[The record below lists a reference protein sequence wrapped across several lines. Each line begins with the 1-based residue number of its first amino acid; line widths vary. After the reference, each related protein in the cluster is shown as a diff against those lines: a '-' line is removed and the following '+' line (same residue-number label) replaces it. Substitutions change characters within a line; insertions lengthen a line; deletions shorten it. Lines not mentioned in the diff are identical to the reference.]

1 MALSNDSGG
10 RAGPVVPAVRVART
24 PVAPAGPAADV
35 AGPETTLLAVDL
47 HALLGVFRRHAY
59 LIAAVALA
67 CTGLAFWYAR
77 SRPPQY
83 ESDARIRVADLR
95 RSLTGGI
102 EEQAM
107 ERLAGGTPVDPVLS
121 QIEVLRSRTV
131 IGRVVDSGS
140 LRLRTGTVPSSLVAD
155 PLVPPSAPTD
165 TLALEFRDDGYTA
178 VGRAGTARAAYGQPV
193 NVGGVRFTVTA
204 SPGVSEGWFPVV
216 SRDAAIERVIKG
228 LNARLQERTDVVR
241 LGYVAGDPV
250 RAQHVLTAVV
260 ENFQAVNTERAQQQS
275 RRRRIFIEEQMRAA
289 DSVLA
294 MAQLELSRFQQ
305 SEQAFSSTQRF
316 STEQQS
322 LMELEQRREELD
334 AERRTYQQL
343 LDRVM
348 RARTSDD
355 AAALRALAATPGVAA
370 NPVVAQLYTQL
381 SRHEMVR
388 DSLLSGPQARAAS
401 DPDIQRLN
409 TQIAT
414 AETRIAEAVRSQIS
428 SVTARLAAMDGVRAR
443 AEGRMRA
450 MPDRQAQE
458 VRLTQQMTTV
468 QGMADQLRQEYQKAR
483 ISEAVEAGQVEVLD
497 LPSTARRMSS
507 HGALMILLG
516 LLGGVG
522 LGAGAALLR
531 EQLNTTLR
539 SRKEIEEILRV
550 PSLGVVPALAG
561 ARRKGLR
568 RAAAPARDDG
578 AIELAVLNS
587 RSAAAEA
594 YRTLRTNLLFSQ
606 VTGRLKVLVVTSP
619 VPGDGKSTTASNLA
633 AALAQQG
640 MRVALVDCDLRRAR
654 QHAIFKVPAEPGLT
668 QVVLGHSTIAEAIRP
683 TTIKNLFLLT
693 AGTLPPNPAEMLGSD
708 RMQEVIAELQGAFD
722 VVLFDTPPVLAA
734 SDGVVLAAGADGVV
748 LVVRAASTARGAAQH
763 ALRQLGT
770 VGARVLG
777 VVLNDPEGR
786 MPTYGGYG
794 DYNYYYAA
802 YAAVGE
808 PTSNGKRREHAS
820 V

>member
-1 MALSNDSGG
+1 
-10 RAGPVVPAVRVART
+10 
-24 PVAPAGPAADV
+24 
-35 AGPETTLLAVDL
+35 
-47 HALLGVFRRHAY
+47 
-59 LIAAVALA
+59 
-67 CTGLAFWYAR
+67 
-77 SRPPQY
+77 
-83 ESDARIRVADLR
+83 
-95 RSLTGGI
+95 
-102 EEQAM
+102 
-107 ERLAGGTPVDPVLS
+107 
-121 QIEVLRSRTV
+121 
-131 IGRVVDSGS
+131 
-140 LRLRTGTVPSSLVAD
+140 
-155 PLVPPSAPTD
+155 
-165 TLALEFRDDGYTA
+165 
-178 VGRAGTARAAYGQPV
+178 
-193 NVGGVRFTVTA
+193 
-204 SPGVSEGWFPVV
+204 
-216 SRDAAIERVIKG
+216 
-228 LNARLQERTDVVR
+228 
-241 LGYVAGDPV
+241 
-250 RAQHVLTAVV
+250 
-260 ENFQAVNTERAQQQS
+260 
-275 RRRRIFIEEQMRAA
+275 
-289 DSVLA
+289 
-294 MAQLELSRFQQ
+294 
-305 SEQAFSSTQRF
+305 
-316 STEQQS
+316 
-322 LMELEQRREELD
+322 
-334 AERRTYQQL
+334 
-343 LDRVM
+343 
-348 RARTSDD
+348 
-355 AAALRALAATPGVAA
+355 
-370 NPVVAQLYTQL
+370 
-381 SRHEMVR
+381 
-388 DSLLSGPQARAAS
+388 S

-443 AEGRMRA
+443 AEGRMRV

-507 HGALMILLG
+507 HGALIILLG

-539 SRKEIEEILRV
+539 TRKEIEELLRV

-561 ARRKGLR
+561 AKRRRGLR
-568 RAAAPARDDG
+568 RAAAPANDDD
-578 AIELAVLNS
+578 AIQLAVLDS
-587 RSAAAEA
+587 RSAGAEA

-606 VTGRLKVLVVTSP
+606 VSGRLKALVVTSP

-668 QVVLGHSTIAEAIRP
+668 QVVLGHSTLAEAIRP

-693 AGTLPPNPAEMLGSD
+693 AGTLPPNPAELLGSD
-708 RMQEVIAELQGAFD
+708 RMQEVLADLQGAFD
-722 VVLFDTPPVLAA
+722 MVLFDTPPVLAA
-734 SDGVVLAAGADGVV
+734 SDGVVMAAGADGVV

-763 ALRQLGT
+763 ALRQLGA

-808 PTSNGKRREHAS
+808 PTSNGKRRETAS